1 MKLLKFTKS
10 EADAILHRL
19 DIGEVIEECFYDT
32 DGMEHLAPFVVT
44 RAKELSAMIS
54 ETGGVTIGLSS
65 ELDREILVD
74 CLDGS
79 TWYAV
84 HEGYGEA
91 SSQKLASIVGAL
103 TGAAEKVEDFFGIPR
118 GDINVVTW

>member
-1 MKLLKFTKS
+1 MNMLRFTAG
-10 EADAILHRL
+10 EVQAILHRL
-19 DIGEVIEECFYDT
+19 AIEECIADVFRDT
-32 DGMEHLAPFVVT
+32 DGMEHLAPLVEA
-44 RAKELSAMIS
+44 RAREMALQLCKTHNIESR
-54 ETGGVTIGLSS
+54 EDC

-91 SSQKLASIVGAL
+91 NHQKLAAVATSL
-103 TGAAEKVEDFFGIPR
+103 KSAAAKVEAFYNLPS